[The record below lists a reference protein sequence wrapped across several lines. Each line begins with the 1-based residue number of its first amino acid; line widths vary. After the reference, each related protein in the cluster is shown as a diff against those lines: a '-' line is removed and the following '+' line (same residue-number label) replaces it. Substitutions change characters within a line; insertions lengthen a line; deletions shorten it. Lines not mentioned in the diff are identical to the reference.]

1 MGNVVF
7 LPIITKEDLN
17 PEAVLAAAQGNLEAV
32 VIVGV
37 DHEGQEY
44 FASSI
49 ASGAEIVWM
58 FERAKHSLMKI
69 VDDNE

>member
-1 MGNVVF
+1 MGDLVA

-17 PEAVLAAAQGNLEAV
+17 PEAVLTAAQGKLQTV
-32 VIVGV
+32 VIAGV
-37 DHEGQEY
+37 DHDGEEY
-44 FASSI
+44 FASSV